1 MRIARVELLR
11 LSTYVLACV
20 GSVSLYLAEE
30 EGILPY
36 GWIVVIAAVLAY
48 ALCDY
53 RGLIRVPD
61 QLDGLLATLVL
72 GLLVFDA
79 GIRQQ
84 PIAQA
89 LGHVLVLLQVLLF
102 FHRKTVRTYLLMAG
116 ISLPQM
122 AIGAIVNNQFY
133 YGVLLA
139 VYVVLSAVVLAQ
151 LHALFVVSAA
161 QRQEALQEPV
171 RLALLSRLSLIGLL
185 TGVVGVGSFLLI
197 PRQGRPNWSS
207 LEFTS
212 GENLTGFDEEVTLGD
227 LGTILKND
235 NEVMSV
241 QLTDQNG
248 NPYTPPDEPLWRG
261 ITLTHYENGKWSA
274 PQQTR
279 TGRPLPHP
287 EELPKD
293 RPLIVQEITLQ
304 PIRTDFCF
312 AFWPPL
318 YGWARG
324 GGTINFNSYG
334 NALLQEER
342 VELTPFD
349 YVVVSPM
356 GADLGKIGFPM
367 TRAER
372 RPEIWNSLV
381 GLSRELRQELSQYI
395 EENIAPLEELRSL
408 PVQQRCERLT
418 DYLRATGGFTYTLD
432 QQVVDPNVDPVIDFL
447 RNRKAGHCEYFASAL
462 ALMLRTLDVP
472 TRIVNGFKGADI
484 SQVVTRFYVVRQM
497 HAHSWVEAAVPDPQ
511 ARPTGY
517 RWIVLDPTPGGARR
531 QQVAQIAAQRGF
543 WKRFRDAARQI
554 WSRYILNFD
563 FSEQQELI
571 YQPMRE
577 LVATTVGGLQQWAER
592 LRRGDGQAW
601 VTLTVT
607 LLASGLSL
615 TGFVWFVRRRRR
627 RDVTRPRRGRRAPA
641 RYYLLVRRFL
651 RLARRLG
658 VRRQPAD
665 TMLEVAV
672 RVQQALS
679 ERGLD
684 ADRCGVPV
692 ELVRQLYLLRFRP
705 GTNGEVTERASRL
718 LAELRE
724 LARRPHAAS

>member
-11 LSTYVLACV
+11 LTTYLLACV

-48 ALCDY
+48 ALCDF
-53 RGLIRVPD
+53 RGLFRMPD

-72 GLLVFDA
+72 GFLIFDA
-79 GIRQQ
+79 GVRQQ

-102 FHRKTVRTYLLMAG
+102 FHRKTVRTYLLIAG

-139 VYVVLSAVVLAQ
+139 VYVVLSAIVLAQ
-151 LHALFVVSAA
+151 LHALFVVSSA
-161 QRQEALQEPV
+161 QRQEVLGEAV
-171 RLALLSRLSLIGLL
+171 RPALLSRLGLIGLL
-185 TGVVGVGSFLLI
+185 TGVVGVACFLLI

-241 QLTDQNG
+241 RLTDQNG
-248 NPYTPPDEPLWRG
+248 QPYTPPDEPLWRG
-261 ITLTHYENGKWSA
+261 ITLTHYERGKWSA

-279 TGRPLPHP
+279 TGRPLQHP
-287 EELPKD
+287 DELPRD
-293 RPLIVQEITLQ
+293 EQLIVQEITLQ

-312 AFWPPL
+312 SFWPPRF
-318 YGWARG
+318 GWARG

-342 VELTPFD
+342 VELSPFD
-349 YVVVSPM
+349 YVVVSPR
-356 GADLGKIGFPM
+356 GADVGAVSFPM
-367 TRAER
+367 TRGER
-372 RPEIWNSLV
+372 RPEIWNSLI
-381 GLSRELRQELSQYI
+381 GLSRELREDLSQYI

-408 PVQQRCERLT
+408 PVEERCQRLT
-418 DYLRATGGFTYTLD
+418 DYLRSDGGFTYTLD

-447 RNRKAGHCEYFASAL
+447 RNRRAGHCEYFASAL
-462 ALMLRTLDVP
+462 ALMLRTVDVP

-484 SQVVTRFYVVRQM
+484 SEVVTRFYVVRQM
-497 HAHSWVEAAVPDPQ
+497 HAHSWVEAAVPDPEV
-511 ARPTGY
+511 RPTGY
-517 RWIVLDPTPGGARR
+517 RWIVLDPTPSGARR
-531 QQVAQIAAQRGF
+531 QQVAQIAAQRGL

-571 YQPMRE
+571 YQPMRD
-577 LVATTVGGLQQWAER
+577 LAANIVDGARDWQQR
-592 LRRGDGQAW
+592 LRRGDRRAW
-601 VTLTVT
+601 AAVAGVV
-607 LLASGLSL
+607 LASTAMVGGLGWWL
-615 TGFVWFVRRRRR
+615 RRRRHAAAHR
-627 RDVTRPRRGRRAPA
+627 KRKHRVPA

-658 VRRQPAD
+658 IQRQPAE
-665 TMLEVAV
+665 TILEVAF
-672 RVQQALS
+672 RVQGVLA
-679 ERGLD
+679 ERGVERPD
-684 ADRCGVPV
+684 VPV
-692 ELVRQLYLLRFRP
+692 EVAQQLYLLRFRP
-705 GTNGEVTERASRL
+705 GTNGEVSERVGQL
-718 LAELRE
+718 LHELRE
-724 LARRPHAAS
+724 LTRRSRSASTQP